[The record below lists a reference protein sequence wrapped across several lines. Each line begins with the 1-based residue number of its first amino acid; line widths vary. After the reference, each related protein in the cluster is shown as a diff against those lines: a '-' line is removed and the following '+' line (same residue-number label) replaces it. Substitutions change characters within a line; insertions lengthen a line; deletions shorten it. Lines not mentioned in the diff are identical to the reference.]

1 MELHY
6 NLGDLI
12 LDAYEQRNI
21 NIEVIKISSMLDML
35 DDIGDSYED
44 LITVSATTA
53 NVDLEQTKLEI
64 ENIEKIINENNDVD
78 ITYPKKILDISKN
91 IYKEA
96 EYINSLEEENAIKLG
111 LIVSNNLHSRLLA
124 NWANKFATIQIEQY
138 IDNYIS
144 ENPVTINYSKTDITN
159 EDVIATIE
167 TNAEIQI
174 INNSGNNRYIFKEN
188 GEFTFQYMIKGKLLE
203 KTAKVTNIDKYSPQ
217 IIGVENGQIY
227 TETVKLQIKDEN
239 LSDVQV
245 VFNGQ
250 IMENYELNMELTKEG
265 LYKIIAKDK
274 AGNSTEISFQITED
288 KENSYRI
295 KDMKIKNIQNNTTK
309 SEFDNKLNFEISYEI
324 FREDKRLKNDDIV
337 ATGDIL
343 KTQNGE
349 EYVLIVAGDLNC
361 DGDVNIKDMVKM
373 RKYLLERDNLDENQ
387 MQAADCNVDE
397 LPITIKDF
405 VKLRTLIL
413 MRNI

>member
-1 MELHY
+1 
-6 NLGDLI
+6 
-12 LDAYEQRNI
+12 
-21 NIEVIKISSMLDML
+21 
-35 DDIGDSYED
+35 
-44 LITVSATTA
+44 
-53 NVDLEQTKLEI
+53 
-64 ENIEKIINENNDVD
+64 
-78 ITYPKKILDISKN
+78 
-91 IYKEA
+91 
-96 EYINSLEEENAIKLG
+96 
-111 LIVSNNLHSRLLA
+111 
-124 NWANKFATIQIEQY
+124 
-138 IDNYIS
+138 
-144 ENPVTINYSKTDITN
+144 
-159 EDVIATIE
+159 
-167 TNAEIQI
+167 
-174 INNSGNNRYIFKEN
+174 
-188 GEFTFQYMIKGKLLE
+188 
-203 KTAKVTNIDKYSPQ
+203 
-217 IIGVENGQIY
+217 
-227 TETVKLQIKDEN
+227 
-239 LSDVQV
+239 
-245 VFNGQ
+245 
-250 IMENYELNMELTKEG
+250 MENYELNMELTKEG

>member
-1 MELHY
+1 
-6 NLGDLI
+6 
-12 LDAYEQRNI
+12 
-21 NIEVIKISSMLDML
+21 
-35 DDIGDSYED
+35 
-44 LITVSATTA
+44 
-53 NVDLEQTKLEI
+53 
-64 ENIEKIINENNDVD
+64 
-78 ITYPKKILDISKN
+78 
-91 IYKEA
+91 
-96 EYINSLEEENAIKLG
+96 
-111 LIVSNNLHSRLLA
+111 
-124 NWANKFATIQIEQY
+124 
-138 IDNYIS
+138 
-144 ENPVTINYSKTDITN
+144 
-159 EDVIATIE
+159 
-167 TNAEIQI
+167 
-174 INNSGNNRYIFKEN
+174 
-188 GEFTFQYMIKGKLLE
+188 MIKGKLLE